1 MTLKLGGCFHILGC
15 SVYLRKIALTVKAD
29 YFKNYFSPGSCLQR
43 MQDIDFNKRMRVS
56 AFKSAL
62 DGEIRGSGNR
72 YRIQW
77 VALLFEKGI
86 KFCAIVKLP
95 FPVNSFPFRM
105 FSFCLIIVF
114 LFQRG
119 YGVGWG
125 AGRNF
130 ACRWMIT
137 LEKDQPE
144 KWRSFSCVR
153 WWESGF
159 CGIFFYLV
167 IFEDVLWKVFVLT
180 EAFQ

>member
-1 MTLKLGGCFHILGC
+1 M
-15 SVYLRKIALTVKAD
+15 TVKAD

-72 YRIQW
+72 YWIQW
-77 VALLFEKGI
+77 VAVFFEKGV
-86 KFCAIVKLP
+86 KFSTIVKLP

-137 LEKDQPE
+137 VGKDQPE
-144 KWRSFSCVR
+144 KWRSPSCVR

-159 CGIFFYLV
+159 LRNLFLSCYLWGR
-167 IFEDVLWKVFVLT
+167 FMKGFCAHRSLWVKILINHSRWR
-180 EAFQ
+180 ADD